1 MQIFKKM
8 YNLYKGAAGEM
19 ERGWGEKETKKEK
32 NSSAFLL
39 SK

>member
-8 YNLYKGAAGEM
+8 YNLYTEAAGEM
-19 ERGWGEKETKKEK
+19 EGGWGKKETKKEK